1 MSEKQTINEGK
12 IENMKKKKSLFF
24 RPVAWI
30 ATILLMLGL
39 QFVAELLCKLGGYLV
54 YWLSGMSTV
63 VIILLAMAFGG
74 TFLSVF
80 FYSAIMLP
88 SVIVNLSDNI
98 YPSNHAFRYYFV
110 GLYELVA
117 CGLLIF
123 MALNGMVSGGSM
135 FWFYAR
141 YGWLAAASVIMMV
154 VGNGNAKDRHES
166 EIKTL
171 DQQK

>member
-1 MSEKQTINEGK
+1 MQ
-12 IENMKKKKSLFF
+12 KKKPWIL
-24 RPVAWI
+24 RPVAWLV
-30 ATILLMLGL
+30 TILLMLGL

-74 TFLSVF
+74 TFLSLF

-88 SVIVNLSDNI
+88 SVIVNLADNI

-117 CGLLIF
+117 CGLLVF

-141 YGWLAAASVIMMV
+141 YGWLAIASVIMMI
-154 VGNGNAKDRHES
+154 VGNSNAKDRHES
-166 EIKTL
+166 EIKAL
-171 DQQK
+171 NQQK

>member
-1 MSEKQTINEGK
+1 MKGKNEDM
-12 IENMKKKKSLFF
+12 EKKKSWVF
-24 RPVAWI
+24 RPVAWL

-39 QFVAELLCKLGGYLV
+39 QFVAELLCELGGYLV
-54 YWLSGMSTV
+54 YWLSGMPTV
-63 VIILLAMAFGG
+63 VIILLAIAFGG
-74 TFLSVF
+74 TFLSLF

-110 GLYELVA
+110 GLYELIA
-117 CGLLIF
+117 CGFLVF

-141 YGWLAAASVIMMV
+141 YGWLAIASVIMMV

-166 EIKTL
+166 EIKAL
-171 DQQK
+171 NQQK